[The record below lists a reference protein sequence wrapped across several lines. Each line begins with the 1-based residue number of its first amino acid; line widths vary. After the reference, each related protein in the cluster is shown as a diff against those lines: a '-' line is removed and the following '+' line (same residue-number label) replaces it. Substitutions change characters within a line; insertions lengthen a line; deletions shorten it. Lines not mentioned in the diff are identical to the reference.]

1 MGRLAGNARGW
12 GSESPVSGGTRSGK
26 EGGVSIADLENK
38 AREIQDLAT
47 ANPENL
53 RDSVAELAG
62 LVHDL
67 AGKLRAILAQCGKEQ
82 AQWD

>member
-1 MGRLAGNARGW
+1 
-12 GSESPVSGGTRSGK
+12 VT
-26 EGGVSIADLENK
+26 IADLEDK
-38 AREIQDLAT
+38 AREIQDLAS

-82 AQWD
+82 AQ